1 MSEIMI
7 VGDLFPTE
15 SNKKLFEKG
24 DIDQLFGREIL
35 ELFGRCE
42 YRIANLEG
50 VLTESNEKIPKRG
63 PCIKASRRC
72 MPTIKRMNID
82 CLSLANNH
90 ILDYGEKGL
99 ISTCKTIRNAG
110 VAYVGV
116 GNNIEK
122 VKKVHYFEVDHMR
135 VGVLSC
141 AEYEFSIAT
150 KYSAGAYP
158 FDALEILDDIAVL
171 KKDCDY
177 VVVLYHGGK
186 EYYRYPAPY
195 LQKRCRKMAEKGAD
209 LVICQHSHCIGCME
223 EYHGATIVYGQGN
236 FLFDFG
242 GNDFKNTGLM
252 ITANPRSRAVR
263 FYPVLRKNN
272 TVRIANETISKKV
285 LREFMARSEKI
296 KDEEFVARQ
305 YQQLAQERLLSYKML
320 SLGRITK
327 IMQKL
332 HLQKLL
338 DVIYD
343 RETKL
348 AFVNMLNCEAHNDLY
363 LEGLKQELC

>member
-15 SNKKLFEKG
+15 SNEKLFEKG
-24 DIDQLFGREIL
+24 DIDQLFGKEIR

-50 VLTESNEKIPKRG
+50 VLTESSEKISKRG
-63 PCIKASRRC
+63 PCIKASPGC
-72 MPTIKRMNID
+72 MTAIKRMNID

-99 ISTCKTIRNAG
+99 ASTCKAIRDAG
-110 VAYVGV
+110 AAYVGV
-116 GNNIEK
+116 GDNMDEM
-122 VKKVHYFEVDHMR
+122 KKVHRFEVDHMQI
-135 VGVLSC
+135 GVLSC

-150 KYSAGAYP
+150 KHHAGANP
-158 FDALEILDDIAVL
+158 FDALEILDDIAAL
-171 KKDCDY
+171 KESCDY
-177 VVVLYHGGK
+177 VIVLYHGGK

-195 LQKRCRKMAEKGAD
+195 VQKRCRKMAEKGAD
-209 LVICQHSHCIGCME
+209 LVLCQHSHCIGCME

-242 GNDFKNTGLM
+242 GNEFKNTGLM
-252 ITANPRSRAVR
+252 ITANPRSKAIR

-272 TVRIANETISKKV
+272 TVRIASETLSKKV
-285 LREFMARSEKI
+285 LREFEKRSGEI
-296 KDEEFVARQ
+296 KKEEFVAKR
-305 YQQLAQERLLSYKML
+305 YEKLAQETLLSYKLL
-320 SLGRITK
+320 SLGKITK
-327 IMQKL
+327 ILRKL
-332 HLQKLL
+332 HMLKLL
-338 DVIYD
+338 DKIYD

-348 AFVNMLNCEAHNDLY
+348 AFMNMLNCEAHHDLY
-363 LEGLKQELC
+363 IEGLKQEL